1 MCSESSVLMSS
12 FDGKQ
17 NRPVVPEGE
26 YPANWTVED
35 VSKWLNDISLAQY
48 SDNFRRHDI
57 DGSVLVDEIDGVTDD
72 TIKQLI
78 PPLGTQL
85 KFKRA
90 LRSLRR

>member
-17 NRPVVPEGE
+17 NRPALSDGE
-26 YPANWTVED
+26 YPANWTVDD
-35 VSKWLNDISLAQY
+35 VSKWLTDISLSQY
-48 SDNFRRHDI
+48 SDNFRKHDI
-57 DGSVLVDEIDGVTDD
+57 DGSVLVDEIDGVTDE